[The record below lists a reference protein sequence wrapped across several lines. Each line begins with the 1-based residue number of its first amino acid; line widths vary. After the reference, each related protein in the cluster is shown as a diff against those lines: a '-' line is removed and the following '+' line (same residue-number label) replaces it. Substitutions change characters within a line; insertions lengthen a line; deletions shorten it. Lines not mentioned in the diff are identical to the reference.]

1 MAQKISKI
9 EKEFNSKL
17 DKKYSGLKQDIA
29 DKNTLLKKANRENKL
44 LKEMIDRKNKLIE
57 NEQQAFLIK
66 TKKQED

>member
-29 DKNTLLKKANRENKL
+29 EKNTLLKKANRENKL